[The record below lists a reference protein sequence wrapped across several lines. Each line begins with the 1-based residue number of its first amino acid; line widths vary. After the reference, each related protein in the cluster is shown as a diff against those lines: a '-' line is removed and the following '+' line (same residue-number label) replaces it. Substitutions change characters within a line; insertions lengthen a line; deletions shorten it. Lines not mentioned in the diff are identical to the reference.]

1 MSVTVND
8 GVDYTKP
15 LSGVAVGMY
24 NIAIVDNEWW
34 GELAQVKVIPA
45 GKEQAIFSVTPGQI
59 VDFLAFKK
67 YGKFKK
73 NTEASI
79 YGTAA

>member
-34 GELAQVKVIPA
+34 GELA
-45 GKEQAIFSVTPGQI
+45 S
-59 VDFLAFKK
+59 
-67 YGKFKK
+67 
-73 NTEASI
+73 S
-79 YGTAA
+79 